1 MIPFGRNR
9 RSTSL
14 GRRCSEEVDRTAT
27 RSVVRMLRNTP
38 AGTSREGHGGGV
50 GLVRLH
56 LGHHDRLFLV
66 TGFQGSGKMTLLALH
81 CLRQRFGRVCR
92 RSPASI
98 DSAPQPGL
106 LGYRRPPSRD
116 CSDCARDVRRWRRQP
131 SGTSSLIAFRARV
144 GPVVVGPGEG
154 QPPHRRL
161 PKGHESGRGSLRSF
175 WTKSSVRRP
184 KERKECLTD
193 QKTTRTDLVRIARV
207 QRTRERRVRRYRG
220 DSEKACNLGGV
231 HTRQLP
237 GGIRTR

>member
-27 RSVVRMLRNTP
+27 RSVMRMLRNTP

-50 GLVRLH
+50 GSGPTASRPPRQAVS
-56 LGHHDRLFLV
+56 GN
-66 TGFQGSGKMTLLALH
+66 GFPR
-81 CLRQRFGRVCR
+81 LRQNDSSGAPLPPPAVRQGVQAQ
-92 RSPASI
+92 PGASI

-131 SGTSSLIAFRARV
+131 SGTSSLIAFGARV

-193 QKTTRTDLVRIARV
+193 QKTTRTDLVRIAR
-207 QRTRERRVRRYRG
+207 E
-220 DSEKACNLGGV
+220 
-231 HTRQLP
+231 
-237 GGIRTR
+237 